1 MNNAIQKIDDLKK
14 EKNEE
19 YKINKRTIENMLIVI
34 LFLVIIQLV
43 KSSFLK
49 KV

>member
-14 EKNEE
+14 ETNEE
-19 YKINKRTIENMLIVI
+19 YKINKRTIEKMLVVM

-43 KSSFLK
+43 KSSF
-49 KV
+49 

>member
-19 YKINKRTIENMLIVI
+19 YKINKRTIENMLVVM

-43 KSSFLK
+43 KSSF
-49 KV
+49 

>member
-1 MNNAIQKIDDLKK
+1 MNNAIQKIDNLEK

-19 YKINKRTIENMLIVI
+19 YKINKRTIENMLVVM

-43 KSSFLK
+43 KSSF
-49 KV
+49 